1 MSTAMSAQGLYFK
14 AALLLAILAQSACA
28 TSTRP
33 VPVSDATAETTLAV
47 EDFLRWPLQGP
58 DGYDKAVAAL
68 LGAYRAQ
75 AFSTAP
81 PSLYARNPVRLGD
94 GFSLAGAQVDNQYW
108 YRAVASVSIAEQ
120 PCFPM
125 DRATRIA
132 GVQWSPPAPAP
143 APAGGMGRSFS
154 VEQNGMKLTLTE
166 SQDNPQCLADISFLH
181 LATTRRTK

>member
-1 MSTAMSAQGLYFK
+1 MSTAMSAQGLCFK
-14 AALLLAILAQSACA
+14 AVSLLALLAQSACA

-33 VPVSDATAETTLAV
+33 VPVSDATGETTLAV

-58 DGYDKAVAAL
+58 DGYDTAVAAL

-75 AFSTAP
+75 ALSTAP

-108 YRAVASVSIAEQ
+108 YRAVASVSIADQ

-125 DRATRIA
+125 DRAAKIA
-132 GVQWSPPAPAP
+132 GVQWSPPAPAT
-143 APAGGMGRSFS
+143 GVGRSFS

-181 LATTRRTK
+181 LATTRRTR